1 MKIIK
6 RLLPVLFSLL
16 LVLALSMLCSCSRT
30 DSSDAEEVIKSE
42 LDLLK
47 NLDSDTTQKYI
58 SYTEM
63 FPDATENTKLSDEIQ
78 NVFSLFFQQFDY
90 KILDVSVDE
99 DKKNAQASLE
109 LTTIDAKS
117 LATDFAAELLRT
129 KITEAAQAKAGNIKD
144 SSKSLEGHY
153 LILNQLLTNNKY
165 DSAVTDS
172 TIQLTNKGDGKKEKW
187 EIRRNYS
194 LENDLVGGL
203 MTYLSDSD
211 LLSPE
216 ETLTVYLNTLKTM
229 DLDQMGNYLGI
240 ESLMN
245 TDDSDKNSIAAALVE
260 QVHDHFDF
268 KITDCKIHGYQASLS
283 TEITTFDSSA
293 VLAAYQAQ
301 QDTYLA
307 SPEAVIDGSSKRYEK
322 SLDLLLENIKNNTA
336 TRTATATF
344 HLTNDGVSWKL
355 QDSNS
360 SVGSAIFG
368 TLSITPVAEE
378 SDTDTEE

>member
-16 LVLALSMLCSCSRT
+16 LVLAPSILCGCSRT

-42 LDLLK
+42 LDQLK

-63 FPDATENTKLSDEIQ
+63 FPDATENTNLSDEIQ

-117 LATDFAAELLRT
+117 LAADFAAELLRT
-129 KITEAAQAKAGNIKD
+129 KITEDAQAKTGNIKD

-165 DSAVTDS
+165 DSTVTDS
-172 TIQLTNKGDGKKEKW
+172 TIQLVNKGDGKKEKW
-187 EIRRNYS
+187 EIRRSYS

-203 MTYLSDSD
+203 MVYLADPD
-211 LLSPE
+211 ILSPE
-216 ETLTVYLNTLKTM
+216 DTLAVYFNTLKK
-229 DLDQMGNYLGI
+229 
-240 ESLMN
+240 MN
-245 TDDSDKNSIAAALVE
+245 
-260 QVHDHFDF
+260 
-268 KITDCKIHGYQASLS
+268 
-283 TEITTFDSSA
+283 
-293 VLAAYQAQ
+293 
-301 QDTYLA
+301 
-307 SPEAVIDGSSKRYEK
+307 
-322 SLDLLLENIKNNTA
+322 LE
-336 TRTATATF
+336 
-344 HLTNDGVSWKL
+344 
-355 QDSNS
+355 
-360 SVGSAIFG
+360 
-368 TLSITPVAEE
+368 
-378 SDTDTEE
+378 